1 MERKLS
7 GFHSVTHSDQRK
19 TKLIAQE
26 PACYW
31 KAIRDGKM
39 LLMISG
45 CIGFEKIGRV
55 KIAWRNLNQ
64 SAYSGRMA

>member
-31 KAIRDGKM
+31 KAIRD
-39 LLMISG
+39 
-45 CIGFEKIGRV
+45 EKCF
-55 KIAWRNLNQ
+55 
-64 SAYSGRMA
+64 